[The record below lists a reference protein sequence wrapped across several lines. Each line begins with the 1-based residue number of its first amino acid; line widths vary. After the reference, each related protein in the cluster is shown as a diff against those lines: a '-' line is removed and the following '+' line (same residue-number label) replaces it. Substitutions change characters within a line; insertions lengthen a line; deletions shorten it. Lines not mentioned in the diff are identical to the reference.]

1 MVLIKTL
8 LRRLVEFIKI
18 KCLLLNF
25 CYVYIDVFNTII
37 GTMIYWTYEIIHFPA
52 ILIAEAT
59 NALALITASLG
70 DLPLAKYA
78 VVAAANVQPAPWL

>member
-1 MVLIKTL
+1 MFYAV
-8 LRRLVEFIKI
+8 V
-18 KCLLLNF
+18 CA
-25 CYVYIDVFNTII
+25 VIDWAYKV
-37 GTMIYWTYEIIHFPA
+37 IHFQPF
-52 ILIAEAT
+52 LIADAT

>member
-1 MVLIKTL
+1 
-8 LRRLVEFIKI
+8 
-18 KCLLLNF
+18 
-25 CYVYIDVFNTII
+25 
-37 GTMIYWTYEIIHFPA
+37 MIHWTYEVIHFPA